1 MFTGIVNGRL
11 LPFAVALCLIGC
23 AGGTTARLEDAS
35 AVRSELQKPHTAKER
50 AAILKPS
57 SLRSIDQAATIDGL
71 TPEGVIGFGLVSGLG
86 EFGSDKGAV
95 PPEVI
100 REVRKNL
107 IREENRTIDESAR
120 MVTGRDSSVVEVR
133 GFIPPGAVAG
143 DAFTVILRPID
154 SATSLENGYLHTT
167 ALTAYLRQEGS
178 VQRGDAV
185 ARARGQVTAGV
196 TADEAVLAT
205 VGDPRVGVVFEGGRF
220 DRERIL
226 LIRLK
231 DRYVSGRRAVLIEY
245 LINRR
250 FSQAGLAPGD
260 SPLRYAYA
268 MSNRMVSLRVPPVYR
283 RFVRRYADVVRSL
296 EGSYFYGPPK
306 VSVLEGHARALAT
319 GSKERKYAASV
330 ALEGI
335 GAAATPYLEG
345 ASGDDWTLL
354 YSGQALAYLNSDLG
368 RARVIEATDSET
380 EEVRYEAVRFVSQ
393 LAGRSAIQ
401 ALRAK
406 VFDPSGRISIGAL
419 EGLVAQGE
427 EYARKLRLPDYDIIA
442 VKGADPGL
450 IVRSAGRPLVAVTGV
465 GTMLEGT
472 IEVRVNDVGIG
483 STDETHVGIMSGL
496 AVMPESVVVE
506 ATMDNILA
514 TLAKYNVP
522 FEAVKKVIA
531 AMEDGGNIP
540 YKVTWVD

>member
-1 MFTGIVNGRL
+1 MRS
-11 LPFAVALCLIGC
+11 
-23 AGGTTARLEDAS
+23 EDAS
-35 AVRSELQKPHTAKER
+35 AVRSELQKPHTARER
-50 AAILKPS
+50 EAILRPK
-57 SLRSIDQAATIDGL
+57 SLRSIGDVATIDGL
-71 TPEGVIGFGLVSGLG
+71 SPEAVIGFGLVTGLG
-86 EFGSDKGAV
+86 ESGSDKGSV
-95 PPEVI
+95 PAEII

-107 IREENRTIDESAR
+107 IREENRTVDESAF
-120 MVTGRDSSVVEVR
+120 MVTGRDSSIVEVR

-143 DAFTVILRPID
+143 DTFGVVLRPID

-167 ALTAYLRQEGS
+167 ALTAFLRQEGG

-196 TADEAVLAT
+196 TGDEAVLAT
-205 VGDPRVGVVFEGGRF
+205 VGDPRVGVVFEGARF

-231 DRYVSGRRAVLIEY
+231 DSYVSGRRTVLIEY

-250 FSQAGLAPGD
+250 FSQTGLAPGD
-260 SPLRYAYA
+260 SPLKYAFA
-268 MSNRMVSLRVPPVYR
+268 MSNRMISLRVPPVYR
-283 RFVRRYADVVRSL
+283 KFVQRYADVVRSIR
-296 EGSYFYGPPK
+296 GSYFYGPPK
-306 VSVLEGHARALAT
+306 SSVLEGHGRALAT
-319 GSKERKYAASV
+319 GPREQKYAASV
-330 ALEGI
+330 ALEGV
-335 GAAATPYLEG
+335 GDAAIPHLEG

-354 YSGQALAYLNSDLG
+354 YSGQALAYLNNDLG
-368 RARVIEATDSET
+368 RTRVIEATDSET

-406 VFDPSGRISIGAL
+406 VFDPSGRISIEAL

-427 EYARKLRLPDYDIIA
+427 ESARKLRLSGYDIIA

-450 IVRSAGRPLVAVTGV
+450 IVRSRGRPLIAVTGV
-465 GTMLEGT
+465 DTRLEGT
-472 IEVRVNDVGIG
+472 IGVRIGEVGIG

-496 AVMPESVVVE
+496 AVTPESVVVE
-506 ATMDNILA
+506 ATMANILA

-522 FEAVKKVIA
+522 FETVKNVIA
-531 AMEDGGNIP
+531 AMEDAGNVP
-540 YKVTWVD
+540 YEVTWVD